1 MPAELVQ
8 GTVPIGGVPPGLVQR
23 VQRHLVATGAVA
35 TDGANLRMVVAEV
48 LGEDGVH
55 LGPPRLAALVRSIG
69 DELTGLGPLA
79 PLLADPTVTDV
90 MVNGPADVWVE
101 RGGAI
106 ERAAV
111 RFASAAAVA
120 ALVQRVVAPLGLRVD
135 ESRPWVD
142 ARLPG
147 GERFHAVLPPLAPD
161 GPVVT
166 IRTFARRRL
175 QLRDLI
181 DRNALDA
188 ATARLLEAM
197 VAAGIAI
204 AVSGATGTGKTTL
217 LNVRERQPTA

>member
-142 ARLPG
+142 AACRAASGSMRCCL
-147 GERFHAVLPPLAPD
+147 RWPP
-161 GPVVT
+161 
-166 IRTFARRRL
+166 
-175 QLRDLI
+175 
-181 DRNALDA
+181 
-188 ATARLLEAM
+188 TARWSPSAPSP
-197 VAAGIAI
+197 GDG
-204 AVSGATGTGKTTL
+204 SSSAT
-217 LNVRERQPTA
+217 